1 MGDHSPTPTE
11 ADADNDAA
19 GGAMERRELFA
30 DFVSAGELERRRVAE
45 SIHDD
50 SIQVIAAM
58 GMRLQMLR
66 RAVDDPDQLGLLTE
80 AEEAVQLS
88 IARLRHLVY
97 ELHPPGL
104 EQEGLAVALQ
114 LALETIQR
122 DTDAVYR
129 LDDQCATQPAMP
141 QSAILFRITQE
152 ALANVREHAQA
163 SHVTVT
169 LLERDDGHAVR
180 IADDGRGF
188 EAVQS
193 AQEGYGFVSMRARVR
208 LGGGSLSVE
217 SAPGA
222 GTTVEAWLP
231 RWQSRHDGGDPR
243 KTVLE
248 LLGAGADG
256 FLIDFHRPA
265 PLPLPLLAGAAAEQD
280 SAA

>member
-1 MGDHSPTPTE
+1 
-11 ADADNDAA
+11 
-19 GGAMERRELFA
+19 MERRELFA

-80 AEEAVQLS
+80 AERAVQLS

-104 EQEGLAVALQ
+104 EQEGLAVALA
-114 LALETIQR
+114 LAL
-122 DTDAVYR
+122 DAIRAR
-129 LDDQCATQPAMP
+129 LRRRVPPRRSVRSQPAMP

-163 SHVTVT
+163 STVTVT

-180 IADDGRGF
+180 VADDGRGF
-188 EAVQS
+188 EARSSRPRQ
-193 AQEGYGFVSMRARVR
+193 GYGFVSMRARVR
-208 LGGGSLSVE
+208 LGGGNLRVE

-231 RWQSRHDGGDPR
+231 RWQ
-243 KTVLE
+243 V
-248 LLGAGADG
+248 
-256 FLIDFHRPA
+256 A
-265 PLPLPLLAGAAAEQD
+265 P
-280 SAA
+280 

>member
-1 MGDHSPTPTE
+1 MPTPTDAGTAHG
-11 ADADNDAA
+11 AD
-19 GGAMERRELFA
+19 GGAVERHELFA

-66 RAVDDPDQLGLLTE
+66 RAVADPDQLGLLTE
-80 AEEAVQLS
+80 AEVAVQLS
-88 IARLRHLVY
+88 ITRLRHLVY

-104 EQEGLAVALQ
+104 EQEGLAVALA
-114 LALETIQR
+114 LALDASKR
-122 DTDAVYR
+122 DSGTDFR
-129 LDDQCATQPAMP
+129 LDDQFTTRPAMP

-152 ALANVREHAQA
+152 ALANVREHAGA
-163 SHVTVT
+163 AHATVT

-180 IADDGRGF
+180 VADDGCGF
-188 EAVQS
+188 ATALDPPAE
-193 AQEGYGFVSMRARVR
+193 EGYGFVSMRARVR

-231 RWQSRHDGGDPR
+231 RWQIPDSPR
-243 KTVLE
+243 
-248 LLGAGADG
+248 A
-256 FLIDFHRPA
+256 PA
-265 PLPLPLLAGAAAEQD
+265 
-280 SAA
+280 